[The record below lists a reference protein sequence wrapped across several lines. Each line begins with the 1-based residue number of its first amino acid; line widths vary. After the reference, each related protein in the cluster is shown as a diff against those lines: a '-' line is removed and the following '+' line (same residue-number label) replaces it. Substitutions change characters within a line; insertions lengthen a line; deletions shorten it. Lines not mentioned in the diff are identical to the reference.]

1 MPDFSSIRN
10 IMNVDKKL
18 TGLELAKA
26 IRFGIAAEYEAVQ
39 IYEQI
44 IENIDDKEII
54 IVIKDIIEEEK
65 VHAGQFLE
73 VLFRIDPEEQKKY
86 DEGSQE
92 NRKIRQ

>member
-18 TGLELAKA
+18 TGLELARA
-26 IRFGIAAEYEAVQ
+26 IRFSIAAEYEAVQ

-86 DEGSQE
+86 DEGSRE